1 MSGENEGN
9 AVNQEVQE
17 KQSHSFFEGLD
28 LENAKFVPQDGY
40 IDDPAWKNTEPV
52 KEEKPITE
60 KKTDKTEPE
69 KKDDLADFDFVEKAE
84 SGESIFSTAKALDFM
99 KPTETR
105 FDSKPSIAPPPP
117 PPVNPPAPEPKPED
131 TMYKNLLTPLDM
143 WEDYINAGIDL
154 KTARLYVE
162 RDIKAQIDEHNR
174 QQWQKGVEEQFKA
187 KEKAIDE
194 KSRVAEL
201 RPLSH
206 KNMMSAVTKGNWG
219 TVEKFQQALFH
230 KDLAGGFLT
239 KMFERENPGKKYSSV
254 DEYTTDLGNWFTKA
268 SADPET
274 LAMLEEVARAKII
287 MRNLPKLLEHNRA
300 QKDKVEKQNSAANVN
315 SDNKN
320 KHTHS
325 TGGTPKSAEAKW
337 IEDLIKAT

>member
-17 KQSHSFFEGLD
+17 KQSHSFFEGMD

-52 KEEKPITE
+52 KEEKEPVTE
-60 KKTDKTEPE
+60 KKTEKTE
-69 KKDDLADFDFVEKAE
+69 KTDDLADFDFVEKSE
-84 SGESIFSTAKALDFM
+84 SGESIFSADKAMNFM
-99 KPTETR
+99 KPVETR
-105 FDSKPSIAPPPP
+105 FEPKPLITPPPP
-117 PPVNPPAPEPKPED
+117 PPINPPAPEPKPED
-131 TMYKNLLTPLDM
+131 TMYTNLLTPLDM
-143 WEDYINAGIDL
+143 LQEYIDAGIDP

-162 RDIKAQIDEHNR
+162 RDIKAQIDEHKRN
-174 QQWQKGVEEQFKA
+174 QWQKSVEDQFKA
-187 KEKAIDE
+187 KEKAIEE
-194 KSRVAEL
+194 KGRVADL

-206 KNMMSAVTKGNWG
+206 RNLTNAATKGNWG
-219 TVEKFQQALFH
+219 TVEKLQQALFH
-230 KDLAGGFLT
+230 KDLAGSFIT
-239 KMFERENPGKKYSSV
+239 KMFERENGGKKYSSV
-254 DEYTTDLGNWFTKA
+254 DEYTTELGNWFTKA

-274 LAMLEEVARAKII
+274 LAMLEEVARARILV
-287 MRNLPKLLEHNRA
+287 RNLPKLLEHTRA

-325 TGGTPKSAEAKW
+325 TGTPKSAETKW
-337 IEDLIKAT
+337 IEDLLKAT